1 MACAAEIHSSAR
13 HRRGLGGNSGDNS
26 RPVTLRDPSPMLDP
40 ALLRTQPVD
49 VAARLK
55 ETRGY
60 DLNVADLLLL
70 ETERKQIQVRTQ
82 ELQNLRNTKSK
93 QIGMLKA
100 KGEDVSAVMAE
111 VAAFGEELKQCE
123 SDLADR
129 LAKIDAIAAGLPNLP
144 HESVPPGKDEHDN
157 VEQHRWG
164 TPRAFDFEVKDHVAL
179 GERHGWLDGETAAKL
194 SGARFTVLRGQ
205 LARMHRALAQFM
217 LDLHTDEHG
226 YEETN
231 VPLLVNA
238 DSMRGTGQ
246 LPKFEDDL
254 FATATFEPAL
264 AMWLKGKQTELMQL
278 IQAVDDDTGD
288 KSTAHLDS
296 RAKAI
301 LSVFKDRYLIP
312 TSEVPLT
319 NIVRD
324 EIVDAERLPLRMT
337 AHSMCFRAEAG
348 SAGRD
353 TRGMIRQH
361 QFEKVELVT
370 IAKPDESDA
379 EHERMTRCA
388 ETVLEKLSLPY
399 RKVLLCSG
407 DMGFS
412 ARKTYDLE
420 VWLPSQN
427 TYREIS
433 SCSNCGD
440 FQARRMQARWRNPAT
455 GKPELVHTLNG
466 SGVAVGRALIAVMEN
481 YQNADGSIAVPEA
494 LRGYMGGLISIA

>member
-1 MACAAEIHSSAR
+1 
-13 HRRGLGGNSGDNS
+13 
-26 RPVTLRDPSPMLDP
+26 MLDP
-40 ALLRTQPVD
+40 ALLRNQPAD
-49 VAARLK
+49 LAARLK
-55 ETRGY
+55 DTRGF
-60 DLNVADLLLL
+60 DLDAAEVLML
-70 ETERKQIQVRTQ
+70 ESERKQIQVRTQ
-82 ELQNLRNTKSK
+82 ELQQQRNSKSK
-93 QIGMLKA
+93 EIGQIMARQARLIAEEEFDQVDFNAALIENLKVEVAGFGDELKA
-100 KGEDVSAVMAE
+100 SEA
-111 VAAFGEELKQCE
+111 
-123 SDLADR
+123 R
-129 LAKIDAIAAGLPNLP
+129 LDEIKAQIEKIASVIPNLP
-144 HESVPPGKDEHDN
+144 HESVPKGADEHDN
-157 VEQHRWG
+157 AEQHRWG
-164 TPRAFDFEVKDHVAL
+164 TPRAFDFEVKDHVEL
-179 GERHGWLDGETAAKL
+179 GARHGWLDGETAAKL

-205 LARMHRALAQFM
+205 LARLHRALAQFM
-217 LDLHTDEHG
+217 LDLHTGEHG

-246 LPKFEDDL
+246 LPKFEEDL
-254 FATATFEPAL
+254 FSTFKLPDEHTKAQFV
-264 AMWLKGKQTELMQL
+264 ADVSDWEELKKKIDWNEYG
-278 IQAVDDDTGD
+278 
-288 KSTAHLDS
+288 
-296 RAKAI
+296 AI
-301 LSVFKDRYLIP
+301 LALEKIISTHKDRYLIP

-324 EIVDAERLPLRMT
+324 EIVEAEKLPLRMT

-361 QFEKVELVT
+361 QFEKVELVS

-388 ETVLEKLSLPY
+388 EVVLEKLGLPY
-399 RKVLLCSG
+399 RRVLLCTG

-440 FQARRMQARWRNPAT
+440 FQARRMQARWRNPTT

-481 YQNADGSIAVPEA
+481 YQNADGSITVPEA
-494 LRGYMGGLISIA
+494 LRGYMGGAESIA